1 MRVADFSAVTAYD
14 IEQGRNVLETP
25 YGPVA
30 ITSPCGYA
38 VLEPQ
43 GDTRGIATIE
53 GQTVAVQSADG
64 RFTWFGLTLSA
75 GFGDVGQPDLVRGL
89 TREAG
94 VAPPVAVE
102 GDRVAPIVRRS
113 RQGGLLVFAFNLER
127 GTARSRLRPRGR
139 IVGGAGPAGRA
150 TILRLT
156 DNGFD
161 LEVPQWDVAVV
172 HCVEG

>member
-1 MRVADFSAVTAYD
+1 MADFSAVTAYD

-25 YGPVA
+25 YGPAA

-53 GQTVAVQSADG
+53 GQTVAVQTADG
-64 RFTWFGLTLSA
+64 RFMWFGLTLSA

-94 VAPPVAVE
+94 VAPPWRWRATGWRLSYGGQGRVGCWCLHSTWSVERRGAVAAAWA
-102 GDRVAPIVRRS
+102 DCW
-113 RQGGLLVFAFNLER
+113 
-127 GTARSRLRPRGR
+127 
-139 IVGGAGPAGRA
+139 GAGPAGRE
-150 TILRLT
+150 RS
-156 DNGFD
+156 
-161 LEVPQWDVAVV
+161 
-172 HCVEG
+172 

>member
-25 YGPVA
+25 YGPVR

-43 GDTRGIATIE
+43 GDTQGIATIE
-53 GQTVAVQSADG
+53 GQTVAVRSGDG
-64 RFTWFGLTLSA
+64 RFTWYGLTLSA
-75 GFGDVGQPDLVRGL
+75 GFGDVGQPDLVLGL

-94 VAPPVAVE
+94 VTGLVTAK

-113 RQGGLLVFAFNLER
+113 RLGGWLVFVSNPER
-127 GTARSRLRPRGR
+127 GEARSRLRPRGR
-139 IVGGAGPAGRA
+139 IGGVRDLLADRA
-150 TILRLT
+150 VDVK
-156 DNGFD
+156 DNGFE
-161 LEVPQWDVAVV
+161 LIIPPWDVAVV
-172 HCVEG
+172 HCTDG